1 MEEIYIEEDY
11 SEEEHIDTT
20 TMKCDAI
27 VSEIYDYCQEFHL
40 PIFNHPNFY
49 NIIKENL

>member
-1 MEEIYIEEDY
+1 MDEIYIEEEY
-11 SEEEHIDTT
+11 SEEDVDDVSI
-20 TMKCDAI
+20 KCDYI
-27 VSEIYDYCQEFHL
+27 VSEIHDYCKEYHL